1 MKKPVTHSKT
11 LSQTQRRAQ
20 LLTFAAILAC
30 AWPAFADDGLQAS
43 AKDQYFDETSAVTLF
58 SFDDVSIPFTQN
70 LKLVMRS
77 PQRHPANPVVKRGPE
92 NSVDDWAVQF
102 YGSVIRD
109 RSTGKFR
116 MWYVAVSKSE
126 RNDRM
131 LPRSAPW
138 RVAYAESDDGI
149 TWTKPNLGLVLSGG
163 NTNNNLVKLDPRIGV
178 LNLKVLHDPDDPNP
192 NRRYKM
198 GAHVWTPKS
207 SKRRNGTLAPFV
219 SADGLTWKLATDAV
233 PVDAELQESDTV
245 IPPLHFE
252 PVGGLYKWDGLFYL
266 SGQNAIVASRPYH
279 GRVSRTFISSDFAKW
294 SQTNAIQFVRSH
306 QHHLLGPGKSRIGE
320 QTHEGIS
327 VWNRANVLVG
337 ISGMWHGTKEW
348 NDVTIDLGFVVSNDG
363 IRFREPAHEH
373 IFLKRGEDGDW
384 DQGGLLQGQGFE
396 NLGEQTL
403 LYYGAWDPRVWEN
416 SPPRGG
422 VGIATL
428 PRDRLADLIV
438 DSTTEGSGDYQMKK
452 TVSSFMTR
460 SLKIDNAAP
469 RQFYLNAD
477 GLNDSATLRIELLD
491 HEMNPLPAYSGRHTA
506 IVSNYGFQTPIV
518 WGSRSL
524 IENLPDR
531 VRLRVTFDG
540 SRKSKIRFN
549 ALYIR

>member
-1 MKKPVTHSKT
+1 M
-11 LSQTQRRAQ
+11 
-20 LLTFAAILAC
+20 LTC
-30 AWPAFADDGLQAS
+30 VDTVCSDDEVPTRT
-43 AKDQYFDETSAVTLF
+43 KDVYFDETSAITLF

-70 LKLVMRS
+70 LKLEMRS
-77 PQRHPANPVVKRGPE
+77 PQRHPANPVVRRGPE

-109 RSTGKFR
+109 RRTGKFR

-126 RNDRM
+126 RHDRT

-138 RVAYAESDDGI
+138 RVAYAESDDGV
-149 TWTKPNLGLVLSGG
+149 TWTKPGLGLVESGG
-163 NTNNNLVKLDPRIGV
+163 NTNNNLVKLNPRIGV
-178 LNLKVLHDPDDPNP
+178 LNLKVLHDPDDPDP

-198 GAHVWTPKS
+198 GAHVWTPKT

-219 SADGLTWKLATDAV
+219 SADGLTWKLAIGAV
-233 PVDAELQESDTV
+233 PVDAELREADTV

-279 GRVSRTFISSDFAKW
+279 GRVSRTFISPDFARW
-294 SQTNAIQFVRSH
+294 SQASAIQFVRDSQH
-306 QHHLLGPGKSRIGE
+306 QLLGPGKSRIGE

-327 VWNRANVLVG
+327 VWNRRNVLVG
-337 ISGMWHGTKEW
+337 VSGMWHGTKEW
-348 NDVTIDLGFVVSNDG
+348 NDLTIDLGFVVSNDG
-363 IRFREPAHEH
+363 IRFREPAHQH
-373 IFLKRGEDGDW
+373 IFLKRGKDGEW

-396 NLGEQTL
+396 NVNEQTL
-403 LYYGAWDPRVWEN
+403 IYYGAWDPRVWES

-428 PRDRLADLIV
+428 PRDRFADLVV

-469 RQFYLNAD
+469 RKFYINAG

-506 IVSNYGFQTPIV
+506 IVSNNGFQTPIV

>member
-1 MKKPVTHSKT
+1 MGHPTA
-11 LSQTQRRAQ
+11 LSQSRGWAQ
-20 LLTFAAILAC
+20 LVACFITLAGVGTV
-30 AWPAFADDGLQAS
+30 FADDKLPTQTRVP
-43 AKDQYFDETSAVTLF
+43 YFDETSAITLF
-58 SFDDVSIPFTQN
+58 SFDDVSTPFTQN
-70 LKLVMRS
+70 LKLMMRS
-77 PQRHPANPVVKRGPE
+77 PQRHPANPVVRRGPE

-126 RNDRM
+126 RNDRTM
-131 LPRSAPW
+131 PRSAPW
-138 RVAYAESDDGI
+138 RVAYAESDDGT
-149 TWTKPNLGLVLSGG
+149 TWTKPNLGLVQSGG

-178 LNLKVLHDPDDPNP
+178 LNLKVLHDPDDPDP
-192 NRRYKM
+192 NRQYKM

-219 SADGLTWKLATDAV
+219 SSDGLTWKLAIDAV
-233 PVDAELQESDTV
+233 PVDAELREADTV

-279 GRVSRTFISSDFAKW
+279 GRVSRTFISADFAKW

-327 VWNRANVLVG
+327 VWNRGNVLVG

-373 IFLKRGEDGDW
+373 IFLKRGKNGEW

-396 NLGEQTL
+396 NVNEQTL
-403 LYYGAWDPRVWEN
+403 IYYGAWDPRVWES

-428 PRDRLADLIV
+428 PRDRFADLIV

-460 SLKIDNAAP
+460 SLTIDNAAP

-477 GLNDSATLRIELLD
+477 GLHDSATLRIELLD

-506 IVSNYGFQTPIV
+506 IVSNNGFQTPIV

-531 VRLRVTFDG
+531 IRLRVTFDG
-540 SRKSKIRFN
+540 SRKSRIRFN

>member
-1 MKKPVTHSKT
+1 MTHSKT

-163 NTNNNLVKLDPRIGV
+163 NTNNNLVKLDPRIGGV

-207 SKRRNGTLAPFV
+207 R
-219 SADGLTWKLATDAV
+219 
-233 PVDAELQESDTV
+233 
-245 IPPLHFE
+245 
-252 PVGGLYKWDGLFYL
+252 
-266 SGQNAIVASRPYH
+266 
-279 GRVSRTFISSDFAKW
+279 
-294 SQTNAIQFVRSH
+294 
-306 QHHLLGPGKSRIGE
+306 
-320 QTHEGIS
+320 
-327 VWNRANVLVG
+327 
-337 ISGMWHGTKEW
+337 
-348 NDVTIDLGFVVSNDG
+348 
-363 IRFREPAHEH
+363 
-373 IFLKRGEDGDW
+373 
-384 DQGGLLQGQGFE
+384 
-396 NLGEQTL
+396 
-403 LYYGAWDPRVWEN
+403 
-416 SPPRGG
+416 
-422 VGIATL
+422 
-428 PRDRLADLIV
+428 
-438 DSTTEGSGDYQMKK
+438 
-452 TVSSFMTR
+452 
-460 SLKIDNAAP
+460 
-469 RQFYLNAD
+469 
-477 GLNDSATLRIELLD
+477 
-491 HEMNPLPAYSGRHTA
+491 
-506 IVSNYGFQTPIV
+506 
-518 WGSRSL
+518 
-524 IENLPDR
+524 
-531 VRLRVTFDG
+531 
-540 SRKSKIRFN
+540 
-549 ALYIR
+549 